1 MNHCILIL
9 SFFSPNLKIIGSQEI
24 ERIFFLVITFT
35 NLKRCHLQS
44 IFFKK
49 LIFVKKIEL
58 TILGL
63 VVNLFLVL

>member
-1 MNHCILIL
+1 MNQCILIS
-9 SFFSPNLKIIGSQEI
+9 SFFSRNLKMIRSQEI

-44 IFFKK
+44 NNFKK

-58 TILGL
+58 EILGL